1 MDQTKPINIQSL
13 WKDVL
18 DSLKTYI
25 PEAHFNTWLSNT
37 YPIRLDDKCLVV
49 GVGNDFTKNWVQ
61 QKYIVAINTE
71 TCKKVPGVIRSVK
84 LIVSKRSRA
93 PKLTTSPTA
102 GPNTELLLET
112 IDKTSNLNPRF
123 SFETFVVAPFNTF
136 AHAVAQTTV
145 NKPATNCNPL
155 FIYGPSGVGKTHLI
169 QAMGNRFLSLYRN
182 VRVLYVTAG
191 SFSDDYTMSVCNNTR
206 EVFLKKY
213 QNTDVLIIDDI
224 HGLEK
229 KKSTTMELFHLFN
242 ELHNQNK
249 QIVFSSDRPPSEI
262 EFIDQRMRTRFSSGM
277 ILDIGLAD
285 REDLEIVL
293 TKKAERMGLDLD
305 KEVTDF
311 ILENVNSN
319 IRELEGT
326 LKGISLYKEIH
337 GGPLTLQS
345 IKKYIRNNLLQ
356 TKSLNIKEVVERVC
370 EFYDISPSLVA
381 TKTRKRNIVLPRQV
395 IMYILREYME
405 TQYSTIG
412 KRLGGRD
419 HTTVIHACEK
429 IKRELEVNKTFQR
442 EIEQIRRKL
451 DLA

>member
-1 MDQTKPINIQSL
+1 MDQPKPLNIQSL
-13 WKDVL
+13 WEDVL
-18 DSLKTYI
+18 DSLKTHI
-25 PEAHFNTWLSNT
+25 PEAHFNTWLSGSH
-37 YPIRLDDKCLVV
+37 PVRIDDKCLVV

-61 QKYIVAINTE
+61 QKYIGVINTE
-71 TCKKVPGVIRSVK
+71 TCKKVPGIIRSVK

-93 PKLTTSPTA
+93 PKSTTANIPA
-102 GPNTELLLET
+102 NTELQLET
-112 IDKTSNLNPRF
+112 VDKTSNLNPRF
-123 SFETFVVAPFNTF
+123 SFETFVVAPFNNF

-169 QAMGNRFLSLYRN
+169 QAMGNRFLSLYRS

-206 EVFLKKY
+206 ESFLKKY

-249 QIVFSSDRPPSEI
+249 QIIFSSDRPPSEI

-293 TKKAERMGLDLD
+293 TKKAESMDLQLD
-305 KEVTDF
+305 KETTDF

-326 LKGISLYKEIH
+326 LKGVSLYKEIH
-337 GGPLTLQS
+337 GPPITLEK
-345 IKKYIRNNLLQ
+345 IKAYIRNNLQ
-356 TKSLNIKEVVERVC
+356 TKSSLNIKEVVERVC
-370 EFYDISPSLVA
+370 EFYEISQSLVCA
-381 TKTRKRNIVLPRQV
+381 KSRKRTIVLPRQV

-405 TQYSTIG
+405 TPYSTIG

-419 HTTVIHACEK
+419 HTTVIHAVEK
-429 IKRELEVNKTFQR
+429 IKREIDVNKVFQR

-451 DLA
+451 DLI